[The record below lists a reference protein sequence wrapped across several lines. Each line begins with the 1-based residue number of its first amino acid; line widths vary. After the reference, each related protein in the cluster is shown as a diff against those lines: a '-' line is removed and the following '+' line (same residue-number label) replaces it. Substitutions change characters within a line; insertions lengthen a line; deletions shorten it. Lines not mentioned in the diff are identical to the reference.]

1 MSTSAVPV
9 VPPQAPP
16 VVQDLRPGRALVGW
30 MNPSQA
36 YGFIQRGLAPAAAA
50 EAVERA
56 RQAVAARAAGVEQS
70 ALVGTGPAELAAHLS
85 ALEAS
90 PAARPMY
97 DEGWRVALVD
107 LSRVCAF
114 QPSVIT
120 DQSIAR
126 VRSAIETD
134 PVSLAAVTLPLT
146 QGDALPVQ
154 YDPIHRAWTVSSTNP
169 NVRIAAEVGPL
180 PVSPAGI
187 ALGFAV
193 TAGPSFMQVGRYR
206 GRYYLRDGY
215 HRAFGLLS
223 RGITTV
229 PAFTR
234 EISVFEELVP
244 DPRTMLPQD
253 GYLGDRPPV
262 LADYLDDQVSAAV
275 QLPSARKMVLVQ
287 AMELTLAG

>member
-1 MSTSAVPV
+1 MIEP
-9 VPPQAPP
+9 
-16 VVQDLRPGRALVGW
+16 LRALGEALLLS
-30 MNPSQA
+30 NGIINDDSPFTDCT
-36 YGFIQRGLAPAAAA
+36 GPIRKIQR
-50 EAVERA
+50 A
-56 RQAVAARAAGVEQS
+56 RNDRQRYQ
-70 ALVGTGPAELAAHLS
+70 
-85 ALEAS
+85 
-90 PAARPMY
+90 
-97 DEGWRVALVD
+97 
-107 LSRVCAF
+107 
-114 QPSVIT
+114 
-120 DQSIAR
+120 
-126 VRSAIETD
+126 
-134 PVSLAAVTLPLT
+134 
-146 QGDALPVQ
+146 
-154 YDPIHRAWTVSSTNP
+154 N
-169 NVRIAAEVGPL
+169 PL

-229 PAFTR
+229 PTFTR

-244 DPRTMLPQD
+244 NPRTMLPQD